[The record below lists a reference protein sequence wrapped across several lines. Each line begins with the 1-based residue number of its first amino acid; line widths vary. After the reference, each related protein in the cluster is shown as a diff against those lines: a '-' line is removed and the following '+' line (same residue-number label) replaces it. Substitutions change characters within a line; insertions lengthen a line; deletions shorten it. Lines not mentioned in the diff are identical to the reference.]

1 MAEASA
7 RTELIDAIRFINI
20 PPKLMYYLSRRGG
33 VRADIVGL
41 ILDQMLIVAII
52 TFWKKATNFVK

>member
-52 TFWKKATNFVK
+52 TF